1 MLRDLFSLFPA
12 YAGVIPC
19 DSVVLLSALPFPRIR
34 GVDPMHMADCK
45 RQVALSPAYA
55 GVIPQHRGRM
65 PWCRAFPRIRGA
77 YQKTPRKVLREC
89 LKKVPIKQTNRPGF
103 RSRKPGRFCMQEAG
117 ARAVPPTLRF
127 LAFQGKMR
135 KQKAG
140 SVVERRRKATLP
152 AV

>member
-12 YAGVIPC
+12 YAGVILAVRFVRLAFAP
-19 DSVVLLSALPFPRIR
+19 
-34 GVDPMHMADCK
+34 
-45 RQVALSPAYA
+45 
-55 GVIPQHRGRM
+55 
-65 PWCRAFPRIRGA
+65 FPRIRGA
-77 YQKTPRKVLREC
+77 YQKTPRKVLRER
-89 LKKVPIKQTNRPGF
+89 LKKVPIKHTNRPGF